1 MSFSSATLRS
11 LSSFRQLIVVVTLA
25 FAAIFTSLGAT
36 PASAQ
41 SFQFSAISVQ
51 GNVRIESGTILNY
64 LAIGTGEA
72 VSAAQLNDAAQRI
85 RGSGLFE
92 TVDIIPQGGTLIIQV
107 VEFPTINR
115 INFEGNSRLDDA
127 ELASVISSRERF
139 VYNPAQAEQ
148 DAAALAAH
156 YAAVGR
162 VNATVTPS
170 IIRRSDNRVDLVF
183 AVFEGG
189 VTEVERIGFVGNR
202 SFSDRRLRGVLE
214 TKQAGLLRVLIQRD
228 TYSPDRVEF
237 DKAVLT
243 DFYHSRGYIDFE
255 IQSVDVVLTRQRDA
269 HLVTFNVTEGQQFH
283 FANVSVIS
291 EIDGVDIGPYASAV
305 RLKTGDVYS
314 PTTIDN
320 EITRLEVMAE
330 RAGLRFVHVEPRIT
344 RNERDLTLDITFAL
358 VTGERIFV
366 ERIDIEGNN
375 TTLDRV
381 VRNQFRVVEGDPLN
395 PRSIRESAERIKALG
410 YFADAQVNVVPGSS
424 PDTVVV
430 DVNVVEAPT
439 GSLSFGANYSSDVGF
454 GLVGSFR
461 ERNFLGR
468 GQTLNLEIS
477 TAETNRNFSLD
488 FAEPNF
494 LGRDLR
500 FGLNLS
506 YLLTDN
512 QSASYDTE
520 TFRFSPSFTFSLA
533 ERSTLALFYGLKY
546 SDITDVTSTSAF
558 IVADGALEGL
568 WTSSVGY
575 TYSFDTRR
583 GAVNPGTG
591 VLLRFGQ
598 EVGFGDSEFLKT
610 TAMAVAET
618 KIMNDDVTLRATLEG
633 GLLTYASGASLI
645 TDRFFMGSRVMRGF
659 DPAGIG
665 PRDSTTLEALGGNAY
680 AVARLEAEFPIG
692 LPEEYGISGGVF
704 FDYGSLWDVGT
715 GSDIGILYNDFTPR
729 AVAGLSLF
737 WDTPVGPLRFNFSE
751 PLDVQPEDQTS
762 SFDITVS
769 TRF

>member
-1 MSFSSATLRS
+1 MFGL
-11 LSSFRQLIVVVTLA
+11 LFGGLA
-25 FAAIFTSLGAT
+25 AGTAA
-36 PASAQ
+36 AQ
-41 SFQFSAISVQ
+41 SFQFSSISVQ

-64 LAIGTGEA
+64 LAIDAGEA
-72 VSAAQLNDAAQRI
+72 VTAAQLNDAAQRI
-85 RGSGLFE
+85 RASGLFE
-92 TVDIIPQGGTLIIQV
+92 SVDIVPQGSTLIIQV
-107 VEFPTINR
+107 VEYPTINR
-115 INFEGNSRLDDA
+115 INFEGNSRLDDSD
-127 ELASVISSRERF
+127 LAAVIRSRERF

-148 DAAALAAH
+148 DATAMAEL
-156 YAAVGR
+156 YASSGR
-162 VNATVTPS
+162 VNATVTPA

-183 AVFEGG
+183 EVFEGG

-237 DKAVLT
+237 DKSVLT
-243 DFYHSRGYIDFE
+243 DFYHSRGFIDFE
-255 IQSVDVVLTRQRDA
+255 IQSVDVVLTRERDA
-269 HLVTFNVTEGQQFH
+269 HLVTYNVIEGQQYR
-283 FANVSVIS
+283 FANVSAVS
-291 EIDGVDIGPYASAV
+291 EVAGVDVTPYADAV
-305 RLKTGDVYS
+305 RLKSGDVYS
-314 PTTIDN
+314 PTGIND

-330 RAGLRFVHVEPRIT
+330 RAGLRFVLVEPRIT
-344 RNERDLTLDITFAL
+344 RNERDLTLDVVFAL
-358 VTGERIFV
+358 VSGERIFV

-381 VRNQFRVVEGDPLN
+381 VRDQFRVVEGDPLN

-410 YFADAQVNVVPGSS
+410 FFADAQVNVVPGSS

-430 DVNVVEAPT
+430 DVNLVEAPT
-439 GSLSFGANYSSDVGF
+439 GSLSFGATYSSDVGF
-454 GLVGSFR
+454 GLIGSFK

-468 GQTLNLEIS
+468 GQTLNLDLS
-477 TAETNRNFSLD
+477 TAEASRLLSIE
-488 FAEPNF
+488 FAEPRF

-506 YLLTDN
+506 YGLTDN
-512 QSASYDTE
+512 ENADYDTE
-520 TFRFSPSFTFSLA
+520 TFRFSPSFTFALA
-533 ERSTLALFYGLKY
+533 ERSTLALYYGLKY
-546 SDITDVTSTSAF
+546 SDMTDVTSLSSF
-558 IVADGALEGL
+558 IIADGALDGL
-568 WTSSVGY
+568 WTSAVGY

-598 EVGFGDSEFLKT
+598 ELGYGDSQFVKT
-610 TAMAVAET
+610 TALAIAET
-618 KIMNDDVTLRATLEG
+618 KVLNDDVTLRASLEG
-633 GLLTYASGASLI
+633 GFLTYDSGTSLI

-659 DPAGIG
+659 ESGGIG

-704 FDYGSLWDVGT
+704 LDYGSLWNVGT

-729 AVAGLSLF
+729 TVVGLSLF

-751 PLDVQPEDQTS
+751 PIDVQAEDETS

-769 TRF
+769 TQF